1 MKVSVIIPVF
11 NSVET
16 LKITLQSVL
25 NNTDHLYELVLVDDN
40 SAQETQDFINA
51 LQLDPILGVRLTKT
65 RNPEHSWTNASW
77 NMGVRLATGDYLA
90 ILNSDIT
97 VSPHWDTEL
106 IRMLDKK
113 QCSIACPMEKRG
125 DKLIALDPVIA
136 QFHPGMI
143 KGACFMFRRQETKK
157 FFPIPPELKHWC
169 GDNYL
174 ADRAAE
180 SKGVAFCASAIITHA
195 ITQSGKFIERGLYNR
210 TCYWDV
216 VNYQKMSGRDM
227 TEVIRQ
233 IMPSALQPDM
243 SFHVDS

>member
-16 LKITLQSVL
+16 LKTTLQSVL

-40 SAQETQDFINA
+40 SAQETQDFINT

-157 FFPIPPELKHWC
+157 FFPIPSRLVHWC

-180 SKGVAFCASAIITHA
+180 SKGVAFCASATITHA
-195 ITQSGKFIERGLYNR
+195 ITQSGKFIEKKTYDAVTMN
-210 TCYWDV
+210 DV
-216 VNYQKMSGRDM
+216 LVYQEMSGRDM
-227 TEVIRQ
+227 TLVLQQFRLSLPQKNIRFQ
-233 IMPSALQPDM
+233 L
-243 SFHVDS
+243 DS